1 MNSVCTYPGSYS
13 ELIIRRRQK
22 PELSLWAIGPSF
34 FPDNRLRFSI
44 TPQLRCGSQELSLAI
59 SRSLSIDGLA
69 PCFFSN

>member
-22 PELSLWAIGPSF
+22 PELSL
-34 FPDNRLRFSI
+34 
-44 TPQLRCGSQELSLAI
+44 AI